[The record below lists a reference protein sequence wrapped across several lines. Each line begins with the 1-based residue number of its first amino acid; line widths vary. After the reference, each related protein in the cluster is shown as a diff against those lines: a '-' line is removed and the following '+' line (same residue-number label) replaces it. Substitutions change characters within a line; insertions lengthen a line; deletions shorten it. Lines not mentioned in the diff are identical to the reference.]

1 VIHCVSTIQI
11 IRRGEC
17 MKHYELKLENSL
29 GRKLIATFYDAEIL
43 KKYVND
49 NPPLEKYNYYVLV
62 EETTMTRV
70 NDISK
75 VM

>member
-1 VIHCVSTIQI
+1 
-11 IRRGEC
+11 
-17 MKHYELKLENSL
+17 MKKYELKLENSL

-49 NPPLEKYNYYVLV
+49 NPPSQKYHYYVVV
-62 EETTMTRV
+62 EEIIRTRV

-75 VM
+75 VK